1 MNRTRRMVLIALL
14 VAMAA
19 AVNYIEGFFPVLI
32 PGLPGIKP
40 GLANVFSL
48 FALVSLGPGSGF
60 AVVALR
66 CLLAAALWGQP
77 ISLAYSLAGGMLST
91 LIMWGLLKLGR
102 GRLSLYG
109 VSVGGA
115 FFHNVGQLCV
125 AALILQSGYVFGYLP
140 IMTAMAVPA
149 GLFVGLVTG
158 LLKKALDKT
167 ELVKGLGE

>member
-1 MNRTRRMVLIALL
+1 
-14 VAMAA
+14 
-19 AVNYIEGFFPVLI
+19 VLI

-48 FALVSLGPGSGF
+48 FALVSLGVGSGF

-66 CLLAAALWGQP
+66 CLLAGALWGQP

-91 LIMWGLLKLGR
+91 LIMWGMLKLSR

-109 VSVGGA
+109 ISVGGA

-149 GLFVGLVTG
+149 VPIMTAMAVPAGLFVGLVTG
-158 LLKKALDKT
+158 LIKKALDKT